1 MTLDGER
8 VSLNINAGLVFD
20 LPHLDQSGADGI
32 GLFRTELQ
40 FMIAST
46 FPRLEQQTRIYKA
59 ILDGA
64 GERPVT
70 FRSLDVGGDKI
81 LPYFRA
87 TKEENPAL
95 GWRAIRMALDRPAL
109 FRTQVRALLRAAQGR
124 ELRLMLPMIADVAE
138 FEAARG
144 LIDRELTI
152 LKRHGRPDPKRLQ
165 IGAMIE
171 VPAILWQLDR
181 ILPLADFASVG
192 SNDLMQFMFATD
204 RGNMLVADRYDPLN
218 PAALM
223 ALRSIVEAAARNN
236 VPLALCGEMAGKP
249 LEAMALI
256 GIGFRSISMAP
267 ASVGPVK
274 AMVLSLDAG
283 DLWSRLE
290 GLLTTKATSLRDD
303 LKAYAAEKGVQV

>member
-1 MTLDGER
+1 
-8 VSLNINAGLVFD
+8 
-20 LPHLDQSGADGI
+20 
-32 GLFRTELQ
+32 
-40 FMIAST
+40 
-46 FPRLEQQTRIYKA
+46 
-59 ILDGA
+59 
-64 GERPVT
+64 
-70 FRSLDVGGDKI
+70 
-81 LPYFRA
+81 
-87 TKEENPAL
+87 
-95 GWRAIRMALDRPAL
+95 
-109 FRTQVRALLRAAQGR
+109 
-124 ELRLMLPMIADVAE
+124 
-138 FEAARG
+138 
-144 LIDRELTI
+144 
-152 LKRHGRPDPKRLQ
+152 
-165 IGAMIE
+165 MIE

-192 SNDLMQFMFATD
+192 SNDLMQFLFATD

-274 AMVLSLDAG
+274 AMILSLDAG

-290 GLLTTKATSLRDD
+290 GLLTSKATSLRDD